1 MRLHYILYITIKLIF
16 IAQTSMLAQNLVPD
30 GSFEQYLDCPHDYG
44 TLRLGILRYWK
55 ASPSDCTPDYFHR
68 CGKND
73 FSAEKNTC
81 GGLPPQHGEGYA
93 GLIIRTGEGKNQA
106 DLYYREAIQTELSE
120 ALRPNARYI
129 VRFYVARSAYSAYA
143 AGNIGALLTPHPV
156 EISALKDYPAQV
168 KHPEIITSTGWVKIE
183 DTIVAR
189 GGERYLT
196 IGEFERYEQRKV
208 LALSTPS
215 KYSKRFSYT
224 RAYYFIDNV
233 SVEFLDEMTASR
245 DVLLTR
251 EAPSSYIVS
260 HDFGDIQVGKPVV
273 LDGVKFEY
281 NRADLL
287 PQSEVTL
294 KKLYRLLLLHPQ
306 IKILIIGHTDEKGT
320 AEYNQLLSE
329 ERARRVA
336 MYLINKGISPGRI
349 RFKGKG
355 ASEPLNT
362 ADTPEAHEENRRVEF
377 IIEP

>member
-1 MRLHYILYITIKLIF
+1 MRFHCIVYITITFLF
-16 IAQTSMLAQNLVPD
+16 AFQTAAIAQNLVPD
-30 GSFEQYLDCPHDYG
+30 GSFEQHLDCPHDYG

-55 ASPSDCTPDYFHR
+55 ASPNDCTPDYFHY

-81 GGLPPQHGEGYA
+81 GGLPPQHGKGYA

-120 ALRPNARYI
+120 TLRPNARYI
-129 VRFYVARSAYSAYA
+129 VRFYVARSEYSAYA
-143 AGNIGALLTPHPV
+143 AGNISALLTPHPV
-156 EISALKDYPAQV
+156 EVSALKDYPAQV
-168 KHPEIITSTGWVKIE
+168 KHPELITSTDWVKIE
-183 DTIVAR
+183 DTIIAR

-196 IGEFERYEQRKV
+196 IGEFERYEHRKV
-208 LALSTPS
+208 LAIPTPS
-215 KYSKRFSYT
+215 KYKKRFSYT

-233 SVEFLDEMTASR
+233 SVEFLDEVSASR
-245 DVLLTR
+245 EVLLTR

-273 LDGVKFEY
+273 LEGVKFEY

-336 MYLINKGISPGRI
+336 MYLMNKGISPERI

>member
-1 MRLHYILYITIKLIF
+1 MRLSYILYITISFILITQ
-16 IAQTSMLAQNLVPD
+16 ISGMAQNLVPD

-44 TLRLGILRYWK
+44 TVRLGILRHWR
-55 ASPSDCTPDYFHR
+55 ATPGDCTPDYFHH

-73 FSAEKNTC
+73 FSTEKNTC
-81 GGLPPQHGEGYA
+81 GGLPPQDGHGYA

-120 ALRPNARYI
+120 VLRPNARYI
-129 VRFYVARSAYSAYA
+129 VRFYVARSVYSAYA
-143 AGNIGALLTPHPV
+143 AGNIGVLLTPHPI

-168 KHPEIITSTGWVKIE
+168 KHPEIITSTEWVKIE

-196 IGEFERYEQRKV
+196 IGEFERYENRKI
-208 LALSTPS
+208 LPLSVPA
-215 KYSKRFSYT
+215 KYSKRFSYP
-224 RAYYFIDNV
+224 RAYYFIDKV
-233 SVEFLDEMTASR
+233 SVEFLDEPNASR
-245 DVLLTR
+245 EVVLTR

-260 HDFGDIQVGKPVV
+260 HDFGDIQPGKPVV
-273 LDGVKFEY
+273 LQGIKFEY
-281 NRADLL
+281 NQAELL

-306 IKILIIGHTDEKGT
+306 IKIIIVGHTDEKGT

-336 MYLINKGISPGRI
+336 MYLINKGISPERI